1 MWHSHRGF
9 RVSTQVFDGILAG
22 MTTPVLSRQQSREVD
37 RIAIEQ
43 YGFSGLVLMENAARG
58 VVDVLLEIDPHLVD
72 SSQRSVTIFC
82 GKGNNGGDGFAIARH
97 LEIRGVRSQVV
108 LLVSPDELTGDALAN
123 FKILRHTNVSLV
135 DGFKSSSFSN
145 DHVFADG
152 STWLVDAMLGTGAH
166 GEPREPFAA
175 AIHWMNKQSCHRLAV
190 DVPSGLDCDS
200 GKAAA
205 CTVRA
210 DHTCTF
216 VASKRG
222 FAESGASDFV
232 GKLHIVSIGTPAAVL
247 AEAIRG

>member
-1 MWHSHRGF
+1 M
-9 RVSTQVFDGILAG
+9 
-22 MTTPVLSRQQSREVD
+22 LSCQQSREVD

-58 VVDVLLEIDPHLVD
+58 VVDVLLELDPRLVE

-108 LLVSPDELTGDALAN
+108 LLVSPDQVTGDALVN
-123 FKILRHTNVSLV
+123 FRILRHTNVSLV
-135 DGFKSSSFSN
+135 DGSKSSNFSN
-145 DHVFADG
+145 DPFLAEG
-152 STWLVDAMLGTGAH
+152 SAWLVDAMLGTGAQ
-166 GEPREPFAA
+166 GEPREPYAT
-175 AIHWMNKQSCHRLAV
+175 AIQWMNEQTCSRLAV

-216 VASKRG
+216 VATKRG
-222 FAESGASDFV
+222 FAESGASEFV

-247 AEAIRG
+247 AEVLRS